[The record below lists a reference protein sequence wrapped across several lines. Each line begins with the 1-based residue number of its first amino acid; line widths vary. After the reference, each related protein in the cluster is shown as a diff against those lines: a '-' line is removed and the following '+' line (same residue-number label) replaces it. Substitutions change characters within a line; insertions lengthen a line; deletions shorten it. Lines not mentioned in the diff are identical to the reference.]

1 MPVPDALPVG
11 AQLRE
16 ARERQGL
23 PLEGIAH
30 SLRIPVRILRALE
43 EGESISL
50 PADVYV
56 RGFVRQYA
64 EVLGLD
70 SVPLLRA
77 FAAERARRPPSP
89 AVFPWMTHARE
100 RHPSWEFVRPRT
112 LAIAGSALGFSAVL
126 LYVALQVRTYTRPP
140 RLDVYEPPYD
150 LEIRGSSVT
159 VRGRTDATA
168 ELSINGEQTVV
179 REDGSFEEAIGVREG
194 VNTLRIAATSIGGRE
209 TVVTREVLLRPATAP
224 SPATSQTSASE
235 AGSGP
240 FTLTVRADDGE
251 PVWILLSV
259 DDQVAFRGLLLP
271 GSERTVSGER
281 VAVTSGKAARTRIRI
296 GDEDRGVLRDVPGV
310 VREILFTRNPRTGR
324 IEPHELTKV
333 PRE

>member
-1 MPVPDALPVG
+1 MMPVPDALPVG
-11 AQLRE
+11 SQLRE

-30 SLRIPVRILRALE
+30 SLRIPMRTLRALE
-43 EGESISL
+43 DGESVSL

-70 SVPLLRA
+70 PVPLLRA
-77 FAAERARRPPSP
+77 FAAERARRPSFP
-89 AVFPWMTHARE
+89 AVFPWMAHARV
-100 RHPSWEFVRPRT
+100 RHPAWEFVTPRT
-112 LAIAGSALGFSAVL
+112 LAVAGSALGFAAVL
-126 LYVALQVRTYTRPP
+126 LYVVLQVRTYARPP
-140 RLDVYEPPYD
+140 RLYVYEPPHD
-150 LEIRGSSVT
+150 LETRGSSVT

-179 REDGSFEEAIGVREG
+179 REDGSFEEEIGVREG

-209 TVVTREVLLRPATAP
+209 TVITREVLLRPAAAP
-224 SPATSQTSASE
+224 FPATSPESASRI
-235 AGSGP
+235 GSGP
-240 FTLTVRADDGE
+240 FALTVRADDE
-251 PVWILLSV
+251 PVWILLAV
-259 DDQVAFRGLLLP
+259 DDQVAFSGLLLP

-281 VAVTSGKAARTRIRI
+281 VAVTSGKAAQTRIRV
-296 GDEDRGVLRDVPGV
+296 GDEERGVLQDVPGV
-310 VREILFTRNPRTGR
+310 VREILFTRNPRTGT
-324 IEPHELTKV
+324 IERHEPTKV